1 MSKYIF
7 KTTLSCSACVDRVS
21 KFLNEADKIIS
32 WQANME
38 DPNKTVTVESDE
50 DVSQLVPM
58 LLMKA
63 GYRSELLEKQD

>member
-7 KTTLSCSACVDRVS
+7 KTTLSCGSCVDRVS
-21 KFLNEADKIIS
+21 KFLNEEAKIKSWEAD
-32 WQANME
+32 MD
-38 DPNKTVTVESDE
+38 DPNKTVTVEADE
-50 DVSQLVPM
+50 DVTQLVPM